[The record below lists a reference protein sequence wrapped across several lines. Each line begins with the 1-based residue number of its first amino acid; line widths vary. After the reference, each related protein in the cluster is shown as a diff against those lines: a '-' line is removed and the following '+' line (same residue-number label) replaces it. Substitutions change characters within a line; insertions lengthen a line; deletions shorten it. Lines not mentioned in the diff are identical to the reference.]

1 MFSTDVVGLTALQGV
16 AWVYQNFWTLIA
28 AVIITKVVGSGIYNV
43 FFHPLSR
50 FPGPKLA
57 ACSNVPYSISFL
69 GGRQPYKMLN
79 LHRRYGPIVRV
90 APNELSFN
98 TAQSFRDV
106 YGFRPGHKT
115 FVKSIFYEGGSFAAK
130 GVHSIVSERDP
141 VVHGIMRRLLSHAFS
156 NSSLLEQEELVTE
169 SVDQFVRR
177 MRAKVGQRVDI
188 ADLFERMAFD
198 IIGNLAFGETFGAL
212 ETEERHPWIAITM
225 GALTKGALV
234 DSFKR
239 FPMLAEIVKF
249 IMHKQIAALIDDT
262 NKNEELAIKLV
273 ERRVSRPTTRKDFLT
288 RILEQRIRIDADP
301 DYKHQHKV
309 SDVELA
315 AHVSDFVL
323 AGSETT
329 STVVSTATY
338 YILKTP
344 AVYEKLASEIR
355 STFNSSDEITEATT
369 RDLVYLNA
377 VCKEAMRIYA
387 PLPLGLPREVPEG
400 GDTVDGHFVPAGHKT
415 VVATN
420 PIAAS
425 LDPSNFAD
433 PLLFK
438 PERWLDDYQGE
449 DDLEASQPFSL
460 GARGCLGKS
469 LGWMEMRQIL
479 AKLIWNFDLELADPD
494 LDWHRDSRMYTLWSK
509 PHLQVKAKLVKR

>member
-1 MFSTDVVGLTALQGV
+1 MFNTDAFGLTARLVV
-16 AWVYQNFWTLIA
+16 AWTYQNLWTLLA
-28 AVIITKVVGSGIYNV
+28 AVIIVKVVRDGIYNLY
-43 FFHPLSR
+43 FHPLSR

-57 ACSNVPYSISFL
+57 ACSNVPYSIGFL
-69 GGRQPYKMLN
+69 GGRQPYKMLD
-79 LHRRYGPIVRV
+79 LHRRYGPVVRV

-98 TAQSFRDV
+98 TAQSFRDI

-115 FVKSIFYEGGSFAAK
+115 FVKSIFYDGGSFAAK

-141 VVHGIMRRLLSHAFS
+141 VIHAQMRRLLSHAFS
-156 NSSLLEQEELVTE
+156 NSSLLEQEALVTE

-177 MRAKVGQRVDI
+177 MKAEAGQRVDV
-188 ADLFERMAFD
+188 ADLYERLAFD

-212 ETEERHPWIAITM
+212 ESDERPSWIAITM

-234 DSFKR
+234 DTFKR
-239 FPMLAEIVKF
+239 FPMLAEIVKL
-249 IMHKQIAALIDDT
+249 IMHKQISALIDDT

-273 ERRVSRPTTRKDFLT
+273 ERRVSRPVTRKDFLT
-288 RILEQRIRIDADP
+288 RILAQRTQVDADP
-301 DYKHQHKV
+301 DYKHKHKV

-329 STVVSTATY
+329 STVVSTVTY
-338 YILKTP
+338 YLLRNP
-344 AVYEKLASEIR
+344 AVYREFASEIR
-355 STFNSSDEITEATT
+355 GAFKSSEEINEATT
-369 RDLVYLNA
+369 RDLEYLNA

-400 GDTVDGHFVPAGHKT
+400 GETVDGHFLPAGT

-420 PIAAS
+420 PVAAS
-425 LDPSNFAD
+425 LDPKNFAD

-438 PERWLDDYQGE
+438 PERWLDDYQGK
-449 DDLEASQPFSL
+449 DDFEASQPFSL

-479 AKLIWNFDLELADPD
+479 AKLIWNFDLELADPE

-509 PHLQVKAKLVKR
+509 PHLHVKAKLAER

>member
-1 MFSTDVVGLTALQGV
+1 MFSIDNSGPATLHAVVWTGPNLWVLLAV
-16 AWVYQNFWTLIA
+16 AIIA
-28 AVIITKVVGSGIYNV
+28 KVVYNGIYNV
-43 FFHPLSR
+43 YFHPLSR

-57 ACSNVPYSISFL
+57 ACSNAPFSIGFL
-69 GGRQPYKMLN
+69 GGRQPYEILR
-79 LHRRYGPIVRV
+79 LHRRYGPVVRV

-98 TAQSFRDV
+98 TAQSFRDI
-106 YGFRPGHKT
+106 YGFRPGHET
-115 FVKSIFYEGGSFAAK
+115 FPKSIFYEGGSFAAK

-141 VVHGIMRRLLSHAFS
+141 AIHAQMRRLLSHAFS
-156 NSSLLEQEELVTE
+156 NSSLLEQEELVAD
-169 SVDQFVRR
+169 SVDRFVRL
-177 MRAKVGQRVDI
+177 MMAKVGQRVDI
-188 ADLFERMAFD
+188 ADLYERMAFD
-198 IIGNLAFGETFGAL
+198 IIGNLAFGETFSAL
-212 ETEERHPWIAITM
+212 EKEERHPWITITT

-239 FPMLAEIVKF
+239 FPTLASIVKLV
-249 IMHKQIAALIDDT
+249 MHRQIAALIDDT

-273 ERRVSRPTTRKDFLT
+273 ERRVSRPSTRKDFLT
-288 RILEQRIRIDADP
+288 RILEQRTRADPDP

-329 STVVSTATY
+329 STVLSTATY
-338 YILKTP
+338 YLLKNP
-344 AVYEKLASEIR
+344 VAYGRLASEIR
-355 STFNSSDEITEATT
+355 RAFEPADEINEATT
-369 RDLVYLNA
+369 RDLAYLNA

-400 GDTVDGHFVPAGHKT
+400 GETVDGQLLPAGDKT
-415 VVATN
+415 IVATN
-420 PIAAS
+420 PVAAS
-425 LDPSNFAD
+425 LDPTNFAD
-433 PLLFK
+433 PFLFD
-438 PERWLDDYQGE
+438 PGRWLDDRRE

-479 AKLIWNFDLELADPD
+479 AKLILNFDLELADPD

-509 PHLQVKAKLVKR
+509 PHLNVRAKQVN

>member
-1 MFSTDVVGLTALQGV
+1 MSSMDISRFTSLHVV
-16 AWVYQNFWTLIA
+16 AWTWQNLWALLAIA
-28 AVIITKVVGSGIYNV
+28 RDAIYNAY
-43 FFHPLSR
+43 FHPLSR
-50 FPGPKLA
+50 FPGPRLA
-57 ACSNVPYSISFL
+57 AFSNAPFSIAFL
-69 GGRQPYKMLN
+69 GGRQPYKMLG
-79 LHRRYGPIVRV
+79 LHRRYGPVVRV
-90 APNELSFN
+90 APNELSFS
-98 TAQSFRDV
+98 TAQSFRDI
-106 YGFRPGHKT
+106 YGFRQGHKT
-115 FVKSIFYEGGSFAAK
+115 FAKSGFYEGGSFAAK

-141 VVHGIMRRLLSHAFS
+141 TIHAQMRRLLSHAFS
-156 NSSLLEQEELVTE
+156 NTSLLEQEELVTD
-169 SVDQFVRR
+169 SVDKFVALTRT
-177 MRAKVGQRVDI
+177 KVGQRFDI

-212 ETEERHPWIAITM
+212 ETDERHPWITIAM

-234 DSFKR
+234 DSLKR
-239 FPMLAEIVKF
+239 FPMLASIVKLV
-249 IMHKQIAALIDDT
+249 MHKQIAVLIDDT
-262 NKNEELAIKLV
+262 NKNEDLAIKLV
-273 ERRVSRPTTRKDFLT
+273 NRRVSRPITRKDFLT
-288 RILEQRIRIDADP
+288 RILEQRT
-301 DYKHQHKV
+301 KHKV

-329 STVVSTATY
+329 STVLSTATY
-338 YILKTP
+338 YLLKDPT
-344 AVYEKLASEIR
+344 VYGKLASEIR
-355 STFNSSDEITEATT
+355 RAFESADEINEATT
-369 RDLVYLNA
+369 RDLAYLNA

-387 PLPLGLPREVPEG
+387 PLPLALPREVPEG
-400 GDTVDGHFVPAGHKT
+400 GDTVDGHFLPAGDKT

-420 PIAAS
+420 PVAAS
-425 LDPSNFAD
+425 LDPTNFAD
-433 PLLFK
+433 PLLFN

-509 PHLQVKAKLVKR
+509 PHLHVTAKLVDQQ

>member
-1 MFSTDVVGLTALQGV
+1 M
-16 AWVYQNFWTLIA
+16 
-28 AVIITKVVGSGIYNV
+28 
-43 FFHPLSR
+43 
-50 FPGPKLA
+50 
-57 ACSNVPYSISFL
+57 PYSVAFL
-69 GGRQPYKMLN
+69 GGRQPYKALD
-79 LHRRYGPIVRV
+79 LHRRYGPVVRV

-98 TAQSFRDV
+98 TAQSFRDI

-115 FVKSIFYEGGSFAAK
+115 FVKSAFYEGGSFAAK

-141 VVHGIMRRLLSHAFS
+141 VVHGQMRRLLSHAFS

-169 SVDQFVRR
+169 SADLFIRR
-177 MRAKVGQRVDI
+177 MTEKVGQRVDI

-212 ETEERHPWIAITM
+212 ETDERHPWIAITM

-239 FPMLAEIVKF
+239 FPMLAEIVKL
-249 IMHKQIAALIDDT
+249 IMRKQIAALIDDT
-262 NKNEELAIKLV
+262 NKNEDLAIKLV
-273 ERRVSRPTTRKDFLT
+273 NRRVSRPTTRKDFLT
-288 RILEQRIRIDADP
+288 RILAQRAQVDVDP

-329 STVVSTATY
+329 STVLSTATY
-338 YILKTP
+338 YLLNTRD
-344 AVYEKLASEIR
+344 VYRKLASEIR
-355 STFNSSDEITEATT
+355 SAFKSADDITEANA

-377 VCKEAMRIYA
+377 VCKEAMRMYA
-387 PLPLGLPREVPEG
+387 PLPFALPREVPEG
-400 GDTVDGHFVPAGHKT
+400 GDTVDGYFLPAGV

-425 LDPSNFAD
+425 LDPKNFAD
-433 PLLFK
+433 PLLFN
-438 PERWLDDYQGE
+438 PDRWLDDYQGE

-479 AKLIWNFDLELADPD
+479 AKLLWNFDLEIADPD

-509 PHLQVKAKLVKR
+509 PHLHVKAKLVEH

>member
-1 MFSTDVVGLTALQGV
+1 MSSTDAFELSTVRIATWA
-16 AWVYQNFWTLIA
+16 YQNLWILL
-28 AVIITKVVGSGIYNV
+28 AVVITTKVLYAGVYNAY
-43 FFHPLSR
+43 FHPLSR

-69 GGRQPYKMLN
+69 GGRQPYNILE
-79 LHRRYGPIVRV
+79 LHRRYGPVVRV

-98 TAQSFRDV
+98 TAQSFRDI

-115 FVKSIFYEGGSFAAK
+115 FVKSIFYDGGSFAAR

-141 VVHGIMRRLLSHAFS
+141 VVHGEMRRLLSHAFS
-156 NSSLLEQEELVTE
+156 NTSLLEQEELVTD
-169 SVDQFVRR
+169 SVDTFVSL
-177 MRAKVGQRVDI
+177 MKTKVGQRLDI
-188 ADLFERMAFD
+188 ADLYERMAFD

-212 ETEERHPWIAITM
+212 DTDERHPWIAITM

-239 FPMLAEIVKF
+239 FPMLASIVKLV
-249 IMHKQIAALIDDT
+249 MHKQIAALIDDT

-273 ERRVSRPTTRKDFLT
+273 NRRVSRPVTRKDFLT
-288 RILEQRIRIDADP
+288 RILEQRSRVDADP
-301 DYKHQHKV
+301 DSKHHHKV

-329 STVVSTATY
+329 STVLSTATY
-338 YILKTP
+338 YLLKNP
-344 AVYEKLASEIR
+344 NVYEKLSSEIR
-355 STFNSSDEITEATT
+355 SAFKSGDVINEATT
-369 RDLVYLNA
+369 RDLTYLNA

-400 GDTVDGHFVPAGHKT
+400 GDTVAGHYLPAGT

-425 LDPSNFAD
+425 LDPENFSD
-433 PLLFK
+433 PLVFN
-438 PERWLDDYQGE
+438 PDRWFDEYQGN

-479 AKLIWNFDLELADPD
+479 AKLLYNFDLELADPD

-509 PHLQVKAKLVKR
+509 PHLHVKARLVDQ

>member
-1 MFSTDVVGLTALQGV
+1 MFNTDVFGSTALHVG
-16 AWVYQNFWTLIA
+16 AWAYQNLWTLLTV
-28 AVIITKVVGSGIYNV
+28 VIITKVVGNGIYNV
-43 FFHPLSR
+43 YFHPLSR

-57 ACSNVPYSISFL
+57 ACSNMLYSINFL
-69 GGRQPYKMLN
+69 GGRQPYKMLH
-79 LHRRYGPIVRV
+79 LHRRYGPVVRV

-98 TAQSFRDV
+98 TAQSFQDI
-106 YGFRPGHKT
+106 YGFRAGHKP
-115 FVKSIFYEGGSFAAK
+115 FVKSTFYEGGSFAAK

-141 VVHGIMRRLLSHAFS
+141 VVHGQMRRLLSHAFS
-156 NSSLLEQEELVTE
+156 NSSLLEQEALVTE

-177 MRAKVGQRVDI
+177 MKEKVGQRLDI

-198 IIGNLAFGETFGAL
+198 IIGNLALGETFGAL
-212 ETEERHPWIAITM
+212 EKEEPHPWIAITM

-239 FPMLAEIVKF
+239 FPMLASIVKL
-249 IMHKQIAALIDDT
+249 IMHRQISALIDDT

-288 RILEQRIRIDADP
+288 RILAQRAQVDVDP

-338 YILKTP
+338 YLLKTP
-344 AVYEKLASEIR
+344 TVYRKLASEIR
-355 STFNSSDEITEATT
+355 STFKASDEINEATT
-369 RDLVYLNA
+369 RDLEYLNA

-400 GDTVDGHFVPAGHKT
+400 GETVDGHFLPAGT

-420 PIAAS
+420 PVAAS
-425 LDPSNFAD
+425 LDPRNFSD

-449 DDLEASQPFSL
+449 DDFEASQPFSL

-509 PHLQVKAKLVKR
+509 PHLHVRAKLVER

>member
-1 MFSTDVVGLTALQGV
+1 MSTIDVFGFTALHVTEWTTRNLWTILVV
-16 AWVYQNFWTLIA
+16 AIIA
-28 AVIITKVVGSGIYNV
+28 KVVSSGIYNAY
-43 FFHPLSR
+43 FHPLSR

-57 ACSNVPYSISFL
+57 ACSNVPYSMNFL
-69 GGRQPYKMLN
+69 GGRQPYEMLR
-79 LHRRYGPIVRV
+79 LHRRYGPVVRV

-98 TAQSFRDV
+98 TAQSFRDI

-141 VVHGIMRRLLSHAFS
+141 AIHAQMRRLLSHAFS
-156 NSSLLEQEELVTE
+156 NSSLLEQEELVTD
-169 SVDQFVRR
+169 SVDRFVRLI
-177 MRAKVGQRVDI
+177 RAKVGQRLDI

-212 ETEERHPWIAITM
+212 EKDERHPWIAITM

-239 FPMLAEIVKF
+239 FPMLASIVKL
-249 IMHKQIAALIDDT
+249 IMHKQIATLIDDT

-273 ERRVSRPTTRKDFLT
+273 ERRVSRPSTRKDFLT
-288 RILEQRIRIDADP
+288 RILEQRTRVDADP

-329 STVVSTATY
+329 STVLSTATY
-338 YILKTP
+338 YLLKNP
-344 AVYEKLASEIR
+344 LVYKKLASEIR
-355 STFNSSDEITEATT
+355 CAFESAEDINEATT
-369 RDLVYLNA
+369 RDLAYLNA

-387 PLPLGLPREVPEG
+387 PLPLGTPREVPEG
-400 GDTVDGHFVPAGHKT
+400 GETVDGHFLPAGT

-425 LDPSNFAD
+425 LDPTNFAD
-433 PLLFK
+433 PLLFN
-438 PERWLDDYQGE
+438 PDRWLDDYRGQ

-469 LGWMEMRQIL
+469 LGWMEMRQVL
-479 AKLIWNFDLELADPD
+479 AKLIWNFDLELAESD

-509 PHLQVKAKLVKR
+509 PHLHVRAKLADR

>member
-1 MFSTDVVGLTALQGV
+1 MFSTDVFGFAWTCQSFFILFAV
-16 AWVYQNFWTLIA
+16 AIIA
-28 AVIITKVVGSGIYNV
+28 KVVRDGIYNV
-43 FFHPLSR
+43 YFHPLSR

-57 ACSNVPYSISFL
+57 ACSNIPYSVGFL
-69 GGRQPYKMLN
+69 GGRQPYEMLR
-79 LHRRYGPIVRV
+79 LHRRYGPVVRV

-98 TAQSFRDV
+98 TAQSFRDI
-106 YGFRPGHKT
+106 YGFRSGHKT
-115 FVKSIFYEGGSFAAK
+115 FVKSTFYEGGSFAAK

-141 VVHGIMRRLLSHAFS
+141 MVHAQMRRLLSHAFS
-156 NSSLLEQEELVTE
+156 NSSLLEQEALVTE
-169 SVDQFVRR
+169 SVDEFVCSI
-177 MRAKVGQRVDI
+177 RAKVGQRLDI

-212 ETEERHPWIAITM
+212 ETDERHPWITVTI

-239 FPMLAEIVKF
+239 FPILARIVKL
-249 IMHKQIAALIDDT
+249 IMHRQIATLIEDT

-273 ERRVSRPTTRKDFLT
+273 KRRVSRPTTRKDFLT
-288 RILEQRIRIDADP
+288 RILEQRNRVDEDP
-301 DYKHQHKV
+301 DNKHQHKV

-329 STVVSTATY
+329 STVLSTATY
-338 YILKTP
+338 YLLKSP
-344 AVYEKLASEIR
+344 AVYKRLASEIR
-355 STFNSSDEITEATT
+355 GTFESADEINEVAT

-400 GDTVDGHFVPAGHKT
+400 GEIVDGHFLAAGT

-420 PIAAS
+420 PVAAS
-425 LDPSNFAD
+425 LDSSNFAD
-433 PLLFK
+433 PLLFN
-438 PERWLDDYQGE
+438 PERWLDGFQGE

-469 LGWMEMRQIL
+469 LGWMEMRQAL
-479 AKLIWNFDLELADPD
+479 AKLIWNFDLELADSN

-509 PHLQVKAKLVKR
+509 PHLNVRVKLVPT